1 MDLKSFIDQFAEQFE
16 ETERSEFNANTEFR
30 QLDEWSSLTGLLI
43 IGMVL
48 DVYSINLT
56 ADELRKCTTI
66 EDVYNTVKTKAN
78 V

>member
-16 ETERSEFNANTEFR
+16 DTERSEFNANTEFR

-56 ADELRKCTTI
+56 ADEMRKCTTI
-66 EDVYNTVKTKAN
+66 EDVYNIVKNKTN

>member
-1 MDLKSFIDQFAEQFE
+1 MDFKSFIDQFAEQFE
-16 ETERSEFNANTEFR
+16 DTERSEFNANTEFR
-30 QLDEWSSLTGLLI
+30 QLDEWSSRTGLLI

-66 EDVYNTVKTKAN
+66 EDVYNIVKNKTN

>member
-1 MDLKSFIDQFAEQFE
+1 MDLKSFIDQFAEKFE
-16 ETERSEFNANTEFR
+16 DTERSEFNANTEFR

-66 EDVYNTVKTKAN
+66 EDVYNIVKNKTN

>member
-16 ETERSEFNANTEFR
+16 DTERSEFNANTEFR

-48 DVYSINLT
+48 DVYNINLT

>member
-16 ETERSEFNANTEFR
+16 DTERSEFNANTEFR

>member
-16 ETERSEFNANTEFR
+16 DTERSEFNANTEFR

-56 ADELRKCTTI
+56 ADELRK
-66 EDVYNTVKTKAN
+66 
-78 V
+78 

>member
-16 ETERSEFNANTEFR
+16 YTERSEFNANTEFR

-66 EDVYNTVKTKAN
+66 EDVYNIVKNKIN

>member
-43 IGMVL
+43 IGMLL

-66 EDVYNTVKTKAN
+66 EDVYNIVKNKTN

>member
-16 ETERSEFNANTEFR
+16 DTERSEFYANTEFR

-66 EDVYNTVKTKAN
+66 EDVYNIVKNKTN

>member
-16 ETERSEFNANTEFR
+16 ETERSDFNANTEFR

-66 EDVYNTVKTKAN
+66 EDVYNIVKNKTN

>member
-16 ETERSEFNANTEFR
+16 DTERSEFNTNTEFR

-48 DVYSINLT
+48 DVYNINLT

>member
-16 ETERSEFNANTEFR
+16 DTERSEFNANTEFR

-66 EDVYNTVKTKAN
+66 EDVYNIVKNKIN

>member
-16 ETERSEFNANTEFR
+16 DTERSEFNANTEFR

-66 EDVYNTVKTKAN
+66 EDIYNIVKNKTN

>member
-16 ETERSEFNANTEFR
+16 DTERSEFNANTEFR

-66 EDVYNTVKTKAN
+66 EDVYNIVKNKNN

>member
-1 MDLKSFIDQFAEQFE
+1 MDFKSFIDQFAEQFE
-16 ETERSEFNANTEFR
+16 DTERSEFNANTEFR

-66 EDVYNTVKTKAN
+66 EDVYNIVKNKTN

>member
-16 ETERSEFNANTEFR
+16 DTERSEFNANTEFR

-66 EDVYNTVKTKAN
+66 EDVYNIVKNKTN

>member
-66 EDVYNTVKTKAN
+66 EDVYNIVKNKTN

>member
-16 ETERSEFNANTEFR
+16 DTERSEFNANTEFR

-48 DVYSINLT
+48 DVYNINLT

-66 EDVYNTVKTKAN
+66 EDVYNIVKNKTN

>member
-1 MDLKSFIDQFAEQFE
+1 MDFKSFIDQFAEQFE
-16 ETERSEFNANTEFR
+16 DTERSEFNANTEFR